1 MEMTKRMNEYASDI
15 STMADEIRKTANK
28 LEDTITTRDL
38 YELISNLLEA
48 MENMRSDADE
58 ISQLATD
65 ILRENLRGEK
75 VD

>member
-1 MEMTKRMNEYASDI
+1 MINKYASDI
-15 STMADEIRKTANK
+15 STTAEEIRKTANK

-48 MENMRSDADE
+48 MEDMRSDADG

-75 VD
+75 ID

>member
-15 STMADEIRKTANK
+15 STMADEIRKTADK

-38 YELISNLLEA
+38 YELISNLLET
-48 MENMRSDADE
+48 MENMRSDADG